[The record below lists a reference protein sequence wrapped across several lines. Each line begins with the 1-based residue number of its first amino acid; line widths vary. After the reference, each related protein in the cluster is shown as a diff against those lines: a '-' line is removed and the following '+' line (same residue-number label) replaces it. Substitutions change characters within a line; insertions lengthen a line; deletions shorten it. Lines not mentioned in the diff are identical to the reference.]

1 MAYLEI
7 TGVDKVFGT
16 DGKPGQK
23 ILALEGINFAVEQG
37 EIYALLGP
45 SGCGKSTILEIVA
58 GFERPTRGTVLFDG
72 ARITGPE
79 PERAMVFQQPNL
91 FPWLTVIDN
100 VMFGPRVQGQSD
112 MRAAAKRAGHLL
124 EICGLG
130 GFEKRYPYQLSGGMR
145 QRVAIVRV
153 LMNNPRVLLM
163 DEPFGAL
170 DALTRLTMQELLLA
184 IWGELKPT
192 IIFVTHDV
200 DEALFLADRVGV
212 MSRRPGRMKREV
224 RVEIGRPRDVDVMI
238 TPKFTALKSMLIHEL
253 RNEAQA
259 TDGAP
264 QDHTKILTG

>member
-1 MAYLEI
+1 MPYLEI
-7 TGVDKVFGT
+7 NNVDKTFGLSG
-16 DGKPGQK
+16 DSSQK
-23 ILALEGINFAVEQG
+23 VVALEGIHFAIEQG

-58 GFERPTRGTVLFDG
+58 GFERPTRGAVLLDG
-72 ARITGPE
+72 KPIIGPD
-79 PERAMVFQQPNL
+79 PDRAMVFQQPNL

-100 VMFGPRVQGQSD
+100 VMFGPRVQRRRDIKSTV
-112 MRAAAKRAGHLL
+112 KRANFLL

-130 GFEKRYPYQLSGGMR
+130 GFEQRYPYQLSGGMR

-170 DALTRLTMQELLLA
+170 DALTRLTMQELLLT
-184 IWGELKPT
+184 IWSELKPT

-212 MSRRPGRMKREV
+212 MSRRPGRMKHEV
-224 RVEIGRPRDVDVMI
+224 RVDIGRPRDVDVLI
-238 TPKFTALKSMLIHEL
+238 KPTFTALKSMLIHEL
-253 RNEAQA
+253 RNETQESTARPPYQVA
-259 TDGAP
+259 ISTF
-264 QDHTKILTG
+264 